1 MADQA
6 ALQSLAEAC
15 DAENADPLACY
26 GDFFV
31 AAGDALRAALAR
43 TSTDTKNESQCE
55 LVACAC
61 DGSALGVY
69 EGCEVILEEVG
80 AGNGHGGGGEAR
92 RDTLIT
98 LFVTLGICFC
108 VCVVVGV
115 PLLWWLRRRHFRR
128 KVSFSSSSLLM
139 CLASDFSLFSFSQ
152 EIMKREAKLHTLLA
166 QCTDQLTQGG
176 GGSGRTPRRAGSA
189 SLRDLDLSFLS
200 TMEESAKDVDASLAS
215 SESQR
220 YRSQRSFGAS
230 FGRSGSRRE
239 VVFVVTDIENS
250 TLCSELN
257 QQAFCD
263 IQEAHD
269 LLMRDALDE
278 FGG

>member
-31 AAGDALRAALAR
+31 AAGDALRAALVR
-43 TSTDTKNESQCE
+43 TSSNPKNESQCE
-55 LVACAC
+55 LVSCAC

-80 AGNGHGGGGEAR
+80 AANGHGGGGEAR

-115 PLLWWLRRRHFRR
+115 PLLWWLRRRHLRR
-128 KVSFSSSSLLM
+128 KVSFSSSLLM
-139 CLASDFSLFSFSQ
+139 CLASDLALF
-152 EIMKREAKLHTLLA
+152 LLA
-166 QCTDQLTQGG
+166 GNYDEGG
-176 GGSGRTPRRAGSA
+176 KAPHPPHAVHGPAVAGGW
-189 SLRDLDLSFLS
+189 L
-200 TMEESAKDVDASLAS
+200 EWK
-215 SESQR
+215 
-220 YRSQRSFGAS
+220 
-230 FGRSGSRRE
+230 
-239 VVFVVTDIENS
+239 
-250 TLCSELN
+250 
-257 QQAFCD
+257 
-263 IQEAHD
+263 
-269 LLMRDALDE
+269 
-278 FGG
+278 